1 MSVEIYLKNKV
12 SNFYGSDKIMA
23 IDSENNSFKSF
34 YLPQQESDK
43 SEIPENRAVPHDF
56 RSLIRNA
63 RRQIEHYINQIVY
76 HPEKK
81 SLYIEKINEII
92 IDEFSHGRG
101 FVKNE

>member
-1 MSVEIYLKNKV
+1 
-12 SNFYGSDKIMA
+12 MA
-23 IDSENNSFKSF
+23 IDSENNGLKSF
-34 YLPQQESDK
+34 YLPRQESDK
-43 SEIPENRAVPHDF
+43 SKIPENRVIPHDF

-63 RRQIEHYINQIVY
+63 RKQIKHYIDQLVY